1 MLYLAGSLLFGSGS
15 AWAQDPAPLP
25 EKEVVVVDLFARNRT
40 VPAVYVEAVRQQV
53 LSAFADRGRHR
64 IVDGEAPGMLAGPPA
79 GWGFVDPATV
89 ASVQSEFLQN
99 RMQTMQ
105 DAGARYVVTG
115 AIADYKF
122 EHVSLPADSKKTPR
136 PGFRAT
142 FQVIL
147 SAYDLKLGV
156 PVPDQVYQLR
166 GDAPVAED
174 ADRKALSTLYG
185 QLEYYIDRNFKF
197 ETAILQLAP
206 ADPRK
211 DVQELYIHSGTYMG
225 VKPGD
230 LFMVYEEIPVG
241 GVITRQKVGKLRVN
255 DVGNPTVAKCKIT
268 KGNDEIADAFLA
280 GRGLIC
286 VSDSKAL
293 FY

>member
-15 AWAQDPAPLP
+15 ARAQDPVPLP

-64 IVDGEAPGMLAGPPA
+64 IADGEAPGMLAGPPA

-99 RMQTMQ
+99 RMQAMQ

-122 EHVSLPADSKKTPR
+122 EHVSLPADSKKPPR

-147 SAYDLKLGV
+147 SNWRRPIRA
-156 PVPDQVYQLR
+156 R
-166 GDAPVAED
+166 ACRSSISIAE
-174 ADRKALSTLYG
+174 
-185 QLEYYIDRNFKF
+185 
-197 ETAILQLAP
+197 
-206 ADPRK
+206 
-211 DVQELYIHSGTYMG
+211 
-225 VKPGD
+225 
-230 LFMVYEEIPVG
+230 
-241 GVITRQKVGKLRVN
+241 
-255 DVGNPTVAKCKIT
+255 
-268 KGNDEIADAFLA
+268 
-280 GRGLIC
+280 LIW
-286 VSDSKAL
+286 VSNRATCSWCMKRYPSAE
-293 FY
+293 

>member
-15 AWAQDPAPLP
+15 ARAQDPAPLP

-64 IVDGEAPGMLAGPPA
+64 IVDGETPGMLAGPPA

-99 RMQTMQ
+99 RMQAMQ

-147 SAYDLKLGV
+147 SAYDLQLGV

-185 QLEYYIDRNFKF
+185 QSNITSTGILNSKRLSCNWRRPIRARVCRSSIS
-197 ETAILQLAP
+197 TA
-206 ADPRK
+206 
-211 DVQELYIHSGTYMG
+211 ELIWGSNRATCSWCMKRYPSA
-225 VKPGD
+225 
-230 LFMVYEEIPVG
+230 E
-241 GVITRQKVGKLRVN
+241 
-255 DVGNPTVAKCKIT
+255 
-268 KGNDEIADAFLA
+268 
-280 GRGLIC
+280 
-286 VSDSKAL
+286 
-293 FY
+293 

>member
-15 AWAQDPAPLP
+15 ARAQDPAPLP

-89 ASVQSEFLQN
+89 ASAQSEFLQN
-99 RMQTMQ
+99 RMQAMQ

-211 DVQELYIHSGTYMG
+211 GVQELYIHSGTYMG